1 MQLVPLGI
9 PQDLR
14 KSSGSTAWSHFLHDP
29 SLKWKLGTVRHNN
42 PLQVVICSIFLFL
55 EKKSCMGEKNAL
67 PFSGISDILLFLF
80 GKKKKKLQNALLL
93 LLNVIDKLNIFFSLY
108 SN

>member
-1 MQLVPLGI
+1 MHG
-9 PQDLR
+9 
-14 KSSGSTAWSHFLHDP
+14 G
-29 SLKWKLGTVRHNN
+29 
-42 PLQVVICSIFLFL
+42 
-55 EKKSCMGEKNAL
+55 KNAL